1 LNSKK
6 NYKALLFGLRMVYL
20 IGVDDAGRGPVLG
33 PMVLAGVLIKDTEE
47 EELKK
52 LGVKDSKLL
61 LPKKR
66 GEICSKIKGKYAWH
80 AEVTYPKE
88 IDESPNLN
96 LTEAIK
102 AGMVINSL
110 MKDINEK
117 TRVIVDCPSVNL
129 KAWCETLSKFIEKK
143 ELVELLCEHKADFNH
158 AVVGAGSIIAKEK
171 REEEVERLKK
181 ELGVDFGSGYP
192 ADPKTKEFLQE
203 NWDNEKYSE
212 LIRKSW
218 DTYKRIVEGRG
229 QKKLF

>member
-1 LNSKK
+1 
-6 NYKALLFGLRMVYL
+6 MVYL

-33 PMVLAGVLIKDTEE
+33 PMILAGVLIKDVEE
-47 EELKK
+47 GDLKK

-66 GEICSKIKGKYAWH
+66 KEICDRIKEKYKWH
-80 AEVTYPKE
+80 AEVTFPKE

-110 MKDINEK
+110 MKGVNEK

-129 KAWCETLSKFIEKK
+129 KAWCDTLNKFIEKK

-158 AVVGAGSIIAKEK
+158 AVVGAGSIVAKEK

-218 DTYKRIVEGRG
+218 DTYKRIAERKG